1 MFNHCFTPRLILV
14 KEQVEDAEELV
25 NRDMVEQFKEVGI
38 LWESAKTKQRSSRVH
53 KVTMGSTNIKR
64 SGWEQM
70 GEEKQL
76 KRVEFA
82 LGEPGWGTK
91 TNILG
96 SKNKN
101 NIEKEQ
107 EFMERS
113 TQPKRLGSR
122 RGTWRQSLYGNRKVK
137 VSKLICV
144 DKNGGLE

>member
-1 MFNHCFTPRLILV
+1 MGEKKQSKRGKFALV
-14 KEQVEDAEELV
+14 K
-25 NRDMVEQFKEVGI
+25 
-38 LWESAKTKQRSSRVH
+38 
-53 KVTMGSTNIKR
+53 
-64 SGWEQM
+64 
-70 GEEKQL
+70 
-76 KRVEFA
+76 
-82 LGEPGWGTK
+82 PGWDSK

-107 EFMERS
+107 ELMERS
-113 TQPKRLGSR
+113 TQPQRLGSR